1 MFTISNNLI
10 ELNNQ
15 RQSRL
20 TAATVLERLG
30 FTIQGSGDITLD
42 VALPDGW
49 THENKGQFHNVF
61 YGPNGETVRSFIKY
75 APGDR
80 HSFLQARNISE
91 DILV

>member
-30 FTIQGSGDITLD
+30 FTIQRSSDITLD

-49 THENKGQFHNVF
+49 THENQGQFSQCF
-61 YGPNGETVRSFIKY
+61 YGPNGETVWSVIRY
-75 APGDR
+75 DPWDR
-80 HSFLQARNISE
+80 YSFLQARNISK

>member
-30 FTIQGSGDITLD
+30 FTLQGSSDITLD

-49 THENKGQFHNVF
+49 THENQGQFHNVF
-61 YGPNGETVRSFIKY
+61 RGPNGEEVWSFIKY
-75 APGDR
+75 DPWDR